1 MNEYLFSDIF
11 IGLSQSFNVTIDE
24 AKLNSFLEISGDN
37 NPLQCDANYAASKG
51 FSGRVVYG
59 MLTSSFYSTLVG
71 VYLPGKYA
79 ILHGI
84 DIQFLKPVFLG
95 DNLMVSGTVSYIN
108 KAYQQIEVKGM
119 IKKQDGTKIS
129 RAVLKIGL
137 IDG

>member
-1 MNEYLFSDIF
+1 MNEYLFSDIS
-11 IGLSQSFNVTIDE
+11 IGLSQSFEVVVDE

-37 NPLQCDANYAASKG
+37 NPLHCDSKYATEKG
-51 FSGRVVYG
+51 FSGKVVYG
-59 MLTSSFYSTLVG
+59 LLSSSFYSTLVG

-95 DNLMVSGTVSYIN
+95 DHLTISGTVSYIN
-108 KAYQQIEVKGM
+108 EAYQQIEVKGL
-119 IKKQDGTKIS
+119 IKKQDGTKVSKAII
-129 RAVLKIGL
+129 KIGL